1 MFAMQIK
8 IDFDSE
14 KKAKLFFSSI
24 KPELEEKFSRSETK
38 ISLSKAQMGVDIRA
52 QDRTAMRATLNAIAK
67 PLMLFNK
74 LESIK

>member
-38 ISLSKAQMGVDIRA
+38 ISLNKKKLGVNIRA
-52 QDRTAMRATLNAIAK
+52 QDKSAMRATLNSIVK
-67 PLMLFNK
+67 PLTLFNN